1 MNKHTLALMA
11 ACATSLGVT
20 AHAQSLQHEL
30 THHAAQQSRI
40 AAEEAHGKLAPNRLA
55 ALHEQAAAVE
65 LTEAN
70 VLSGNADAAAVKRL
84 ARTEH
89 DLDRAIARAEHP
101 SRAQQQHAAGL
112 DRMHTRVAATREAQQ
127 QQWIAAQFRHGTL
140 DREQAARLERAQA
153 DITQQQAALQRRG
166 RESVDEA
173 LQMQHRQD
181 VQDWQ
186 IRSGRSQA

>member
-11 ACATSLGVT
+11 ACAASLGAT

-40 AAEEAHGKLAPNRLA
+40 AADEANGKLAPSRLA

-84 ARTEH
+84 ARAEH

-101 SRAQQQHAAGL
+101 SRAQQHAAAL

-127 QQWIAAQFRHGTL
+127 QRWIAAQFRHGTL
-140 DREQAARLERAQA
+140 DREQVARLERAQA
-153 DITQQQAALQRRG
+153 DIAQQQAAQQRRG

-173 LQMQHRQD
+173 LQMQHQQD